1 MTATLLFAVSPWSVA
16 FSRKI
21 WQVAFV
27 PLLTLSFFGL
37 TISALIEGAGPAPSE
52 RRQWQLAW
60 AIVVYALLVQVHPSA
75 ISLAP
80 AFVLWLI
87 VFWRRIRIVPLL
99 VGGALGVLTAVPF
112 LLHQIQSGWPALASL
127 GSLPAAEWD
136 LSAVR
141 LGWEAISGRSIHALA
156 GEAYPLLTIVPE
168 LGRIFNL
175 IGWLAVGASM
185 GLLWRAATRW
195 RAVEPTEQKA
205 ARIDVVL
212 LSWLVVPIVF
222 NLRHSLELHL
232 HFFALVAPA
241 AYLIIGR
248 AVEMLLSSVRTQA
261 PKWHRPLALAG
272 AAVLGV
278 LIVAQVIAL
287 VLMGRFVAAND
298 TPGGFEV
305 PLARY
310 IDIAH
315 DTMEAVHEINASE
328 VLVVGQGDSIV
339 VDQIPAIFDVLLRGR
354 VAYRFVDGESAA
366 VFPANRSVALVSPD
380 AGEAAGWYGAWPTR
394 ELRDGF
400 RLVELDGSWPQ
411 APPWSEDPLEPVGG
425 PRTFQNGI
433 EFQHYAW
440 EAGQEGSGRFWLQWQ
455 VLWLSP
461 DDTHFFVQVLDGE
474 ERLWGRQD
482 SAGYPTEFRQK
493 GDRVLTRFDITI
505 SEGTSGMPHWGRAG
519 TYLYPQVV
527 NVPVIDN
534 AGNPVGD
541 TVVMGPLSGEP

>member
-1 MTATLLFAVSPWSVA
+1 
-16 FSRKI
+16 
-21 WQVAFV
+21 
-27 PLLTLSFFGL
+27 
-37 TISALIEGAGPAPSE
+37 
-52 RRQWQLAW
+52 
-60 AIVVYALLVQVHPSA
+60 
-75 ISLAP
+75 
-80 AFVLWLI
+80 
-87 VFWRRIRIVPLL
+87 
-99 VGGALGVLTAVPF
+99 
-112 LLHQIQSGWPALASL
+112 
-127 GSLPAAEWD
+127 
-136 LSAVR
+136 
-141 LGWEAISGRSIHALA
+141 
-156 GEAYPLLTIVPE
+156 
-168 LGRIFNL
+168 
-175 IGWLAVGASM
+175 
-185 GLLWRAATRW
+185 
-195 RAVEPTEQKA
+195 
-205 ARIDVVL
+205 
-212 LSWLVVPIVF
+212 
-222 NLRHSLELHL
+222 
-232 HFFALVAPA
+232 
-241 AYLIIGR
+241 
-248 AVEMLLSSVRTQA
+248 
-261 PKWHRPLALAG
+261 
-272 AAVLGV
+272 
-278 LIVAQVIAL
+278 
-287 VLMGRFVAAND
+287 
-298 TPGGFEV
+298 
-305 PLARY
+305 RY

-411 APPWSEDPLEPVGG
+411 VPPWSEDPLEPVGG